1 MSYRKVLGK
10 FIAIEGIDGSGKET
24 ISKMLAENLRAIRF
38 SFPDYGTP
46 TGKLIREHLQ
56 GKWWTTDLRQ
66 KSSDKSRDALIF
78 QALQTL
84 NRLEHA
90 STIQKYW
97 RMWITIVADRYLVS
111 SLAYGSSDGLD
122 IDYLHQIQ
130 SFLPQP
136 DFNFLLDIP
145 VEESFRRRPN
155 RGGDRYEEDRAKLED
170 VRQRYR
176 EIFAE
181 RSNNDTS
188 GAKWIILDGTQSPQ
202 EILKEILDIVYGG

>member
-24 ISKMLAENLRAIRF
+24 ISKMLAEHLRAIRF

-56 GKWWTTDLRQ
+56 GKWWTSDLRQ

-97 RMWITIVADRYLVS
+97 RMWIPIVADRYLVS

-155 RGGDRYEEDRAKLED
+155 RGGDRYEEDRTKLED